1 MDVRFALILLSAA
14 FVVSGCGRQSGPTAS
29 SQAAAPAAAT
39 DEWQAF
45 TNRFIEEFL
54 ARRPEFAVDAGRHE
68 FDGKLSD
75 WSAEGIAKEVEALR
89 AARDEAERFMS
100 DALTD
105 EQRFERDYL
114 FAIIDK
120 ELFWLDR
127 ARAPFRNPAWY
138 IDKLD
143 PQVYLTREYAP
154 LEKRMAAYID
164 YARAI
169 PRVAE
174 NIRANLRTPM
184 PRSFVERG
192 ISGFGGFAAF
202 FRDDVPKV
210 FASVKNEELQK
221 QFAEANGEA
230 VKAME
235 GLKSWLESQR
245 ATATDDFA
253 LGEQLFMDM
262 VRLTEGV
269 DMSITELA
277 AAGRADLERNLAAL
291 REACAKLLPKAPIP
305 RCIDRMNADKP
316 EGGAVEAARAQLV
329 DLRAFLEKNEVVT
342 IPGTEEALVKEAP
355 PYNRANFAYINIP
368 GPYEKG
374 MPSIYYVAP
383 PDPSW
388 SPEERAAYIPGKA
401 DLLFTSVHEVW
412 PGHFLQFLHSNR
424 HPSKIA
430 SLFVGYAFAEGWAHY
445 TEEMMWEMGLGN
457 GDPEEHVGQLTNA
470 LLRNVRYLS
479 AIGLHAQGMTLEESE
494 QMFRESAFA
503 DPGNARQQAA
513 RGTYDPAY
521 LNYTLG
527 KLMIRKLRDD
537 WVARQPNSSGDP
549 RKLWREF
556 HDRFLSYGGPP
567 IPLVRRQM
575 LPGDTGPLL

>member
-1 MDVRFALILLSAA
+1 MDVRFVLILLSAA
-14 FVVSGCGRQSGPTAS
+14 FVVSGCGRQSEPTAS
-29 SQAAAPAAAT
+29 SQAAPPAAAM

-68 FDGKLSD
+68 FDGQLGD
-75 WSAEGIAKEVEALR
+75 WSAEGIAKEVQALR

-114 FAIIDK
+114 FAVIDK

-127 ARAPFRNPAWY
+127 ARAPFTNPTWY
-138 IDKLD
+138 IYKLD

-174 NIRANLRTPM
+174 DIRANLRTPM
-184 PRSFVERG
+184 PKSFVERG

-210 FASVKNEELQK
+210 FEPAKNADLQK
-221 QFAEANGEA
+221 QFREANAAA

-253 LGEQLFMDM
+253 LGEQMFMDM

-291 REACAKLLPKAPIP
+291 REACAQLLPKAPIP
-305 RCIDRMNADKP
+305 RCIDKMTANKP
-316 EGGAVEAARAQLV
+316 EAGAVEAARAQLV
-329 DLRAFLEKNEVVT
+329 ELKAFLEKNEVVT
-342 IPGTEEALVKEAP
+342 IPGTEEALVMEAP

-374 MPSIYYVAP
+374 MPSTYYVAP

-388 SPEERAAYIPGKA
+388 SPAERAAYIPGKA
-401 DLLFTSVHEVW
+401 DLLYTSVHEVW

-424 HPSKIA
+424 HPSKLA

-445 TEEMMWEMGLGN
+445 TEEMMWEMGLGD
-457 GDPEEHVGQLTNA
+457 GDAEQRVGQLTNA

-537 WVARQPNSSGDP
+537 WVARQPGSSGDP

-575 LPGDTGPLL
+575 LPGDTGPLM

>member
-1 MDVRFALILLSAA
+1 MDVRFVLILLSAA
-14 FVVSGCGRQSGPTAS
+14 FVVSGCGRQSEPTAS
-29 SQAAAPAAAT
+29 SQAAPPAAAM

-68 FDGKLSD
+68 FDGQLGD
-75 WSAEGIAKEVEALR
+75 WSAEGIAKEVQALR

-114 FAIIDK
+114 FAVIDK

-127 ARAPFRNPAWY
+127 ARAPFTNPTWY
-138 IDKLD
+138 IYKLD

-174 NIRANLRTPM
+174 DIRANLRTPM
-184 PRSFVERG
+184 PKSFVERG

-210 FASVKNEELQK
+210 FEPVKNADLQK
-221 QFAEANGEA
+221 QFREANAAA

-253 LGEQLFMDM
+253 LGEQMFMDM

-291 REACAKLLPKAPIP
+291 REACAQLLPKAPIP
-305 RCIDRMNADKP
+305 RCIDKMTANKP
-316 EGGAVEAARAQLV
+316 EAGAVEAARAQLV
-329 DLRAFLEKNEVVT
+329 ELKAFLEKNEVVT
-342 IPGTEEALVKEAP
+342 IPGTEEALVMEAP

-374 MPSIYYVAP
+374 MPSTYYVAP

-388 SPEERAAYIPGKA
+388 SPAERAAYIPGKA
-401 DLLFTSVHEVW
+401 DLLYTSVHEVW

-424 HPSKIA
+424 HPSKLA

-445 TEEMMWEMGLGN
+445 TEEMMWEMGLGD
-457 GDPEEHVGQLTNA
+457 GDAEQRVGQLTNA

-537 WVARQPNSSGDP
+537 WVARQPGSSGDP

-575 LPGDTGPLL
+575 LPGDTGPLM